1 MFRNCHTLRVAFVM
15 MLSFFSHILLAQ
27 QSLKSADAAEIES
40 RSWKLGTEVDVLPYV
55 MGGYYGSAFV
65 GHDGCRLRV
74 VAARSDTPSFLVTSG
89 FEKKRT
95 DAYALLADRFFG
107 SKRTQLKGFWV
118 GGGGEF
124 WQSRIRQENTS
135 NFTHYDNFVLT
146 AGGGY
151 VWKLSKHFYLNP
163 WSALHAVVAGNT
175 STNVSGKMYQQPRLT
190 PEASVKFGFIF

>member
-1 MFRNCHTLRVAFVM
+1 MLRNCHALRVALIL
-15 MLSFFSHILLAQ
+15 MLTFSSHILLAQ
-27 QSLKSADAAEIES
+27 QPLHSSNDTATES
-40 RSWKLGTEVDVLPYV
+40 ESWKLGAEVDVLPYV

-65 GHDGCRLRV
+65 GHDGWRFRG
-74 VAARSDTPSFLVTSG
+74 VAARSDTPSLLVTSG

-95 DAYALLADRFFG
+95 DVYAVLADRFFG
-107 SKRTQLKGFWV
+107 PKRTQLKGFWV

-163 WSALHAVVAGNT
+163 WSALHAVVAGDT